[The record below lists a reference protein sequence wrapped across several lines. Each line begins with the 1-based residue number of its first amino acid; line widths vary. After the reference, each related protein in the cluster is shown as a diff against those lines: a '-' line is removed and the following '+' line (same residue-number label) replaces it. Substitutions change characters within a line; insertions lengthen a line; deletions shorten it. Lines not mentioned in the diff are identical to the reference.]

1 MLFLQIAL
9 VKKNLTVFFVKT
21 ESLISSTDS
30 TSKLVSVGKRILESI
45 FKKGPGYKKAH
56 IFLSGLESSAS
67 KQYSLEDDV
76 ASIAKDTNLMRVL
89 DRLNVSYGRDTLKYA
104 STGMSRDWLMK
115 RERKSPSYTTNWSEI
130 LTIQL

>member
-1 MLFLQIAL
+1 M
-9 VKKNLTVFFVKT
+9 V
-21 ESLISSTDS
+21 SS
-30 TSKLVSVGKRILESI
+30 GKRILESI

-115 RERKSPSYTTNWSEI
+115 RERKSQSYTTNWSEI